1 MLQTLEQQDRDR
13 MENSDDSLLD
23 TAAAAAAA
31 AKNAVT
37 AYDVAQL
44 LSSNSNASTN
54 GANANATKKTIEFL
68 LSEKNDE
75 NFHKHGLVRHI
86 RKQIDGHI
94 GAALD
99 RQLSDPD
106 TEARVAVATIMSSQ
120 EYATLLNAIID
131 QVRISVSELSSDA
144 QKQRL
149 HKTPAAQFP
158 TSHQFNSSRTA
169 NTQLNSHRRL
179 YNTSSNL
186 NEVAYHH
193 SFSTHSNVTNESS
206 SGSLSSSFVSPHIEE
221 VKLIVANL
229 QSKNA
234 GDLKLAAAQKFNL
247 LSTADLI
254 SSEFWSETKC
264 GIETALNDN
273 DYRISAVGLRIC
285 AKVFKSSPPS
295 MTGEVFL
302 ILVQHLITIF
312 EAGNVPTLE
321 TWMDPHEPKFGL
333 LVKKFRLL
341 LQFQLELPSCWLRFP
356 DQLFCNTINAS
367 FRLLKQPKGLF
378 HPISGSSHVTALQ
391 MMGFVDPTAQWFEK
405 WTLSSIGRAQSVVAI
420 LKADLATEFASF
432 FVMRLNNIPFNG
444 ENYPV
449 SLQAQSCRF
458 DLTNTDVLVM
468 DVDAGDEGEKDI
480 GEEQLGSKR
489 GQIPAWDIEYIQFL
503 HVAILL
509 SKLVRS
515 DTGRNQIFP
524 LSVDVENCRWVDKD
538 LARLFH
544 APRSGGKLILSVQL
558 FVQVLAHLV
567 CKSPRVGP
575 ARIDFDDPA
584 TADALFSSLHLSSV
598 VCRLL
603 KEIASTVDDTE
614 NIFTEFFM
622 EELISPLQLIMEP
635 SSNEGII
642 FNERTLLNMSATLS
656 SIAATNSS
664 QKIYFRDSTVLAS
677 VKIVVCLVQEC
688 FAGTIQPTQS
698 LTPKVLGAF
707 IFFLRQLYRTCR
719 GIEAL
724 CDFDLHASLATNR
737 GNLEWFQ
744 TWNSQTRMG
753 KNEWEAH
760 LVDNLLNFAAT
771 PKGVMKLVEA
781 EVMDDCA
788 KHMFQRYQKKLQ
800 VSACEKFGYGVLMSQ
815 ISVTGPGMK
824 ALYQTGI
831 ISALIQ
837 NVWLLLEPDCVFEE
851 PTIDIDDSRS
861 LKVLSSLLKSVSTF
875 AGLSALLDLE
885 DQGTVKKEDTLVF
898 LLRALIGLEDAP
910 TDEVFVDC
918 AEGHQVGL
926 RILSNL
932 ITSLDSCVL
941 LQQKF
946 RFIEALMQQQSFAQ
960 LQGGEYIVDPNTIL
974 RNRILV
980 SAFFCGAEKRIPGDS
995 FGDLELFHQYPCPDV
1010 YMGVQ
1015 VVLSIDAE
1023 NKDVLSMKEKLMNP
1037 KYTSKLLPQMEK
1049 QMQKICKV
1057 ESMSTM
1063 PIRLVSQML
1072 SKMTSMMADDS
1083 MDKTALN
1090 WKLVAPLKF
1099 EEPHYERWQIPYQTE
1114 IGIAMAVRYAKRL
1127 IPSLNVMAA
1136 KRDFAELMMK
1146 LSSIFK
1152 SKVVKQRMPGAF
1164 DAEKQFC
1171 GFDWFAAT
1179 LFIINEC
1186 ALEKTWEFLHAFKHY
1201 AVSLFAWSSRSLAYM
1216 KQNPAPTIPLI
1227 YSCSCH
1233 FIEFILEAEFPSVFN
1248 AFTLSGCSPSQITE
1262 RWLRECMWTVL
1273 PFPEII
1279 HYTLTI
1285 LLSGADYQIYYCIS
1299 LFKHLEKHILLATTR
1314 GDLLRFLTGD
1324 DWAGFSNAMQGY
1336 RGADSIEYMKGLE
1349 VRYRDIF
1356 VKDVEKRLLF
1366 L

>member
-1 MLQTLEQQDRDR
+1 MLQTLEREDRDR
-13 MENSDDSLLD
+13 MENSSDALVGM
-23 TAAAAAAA
+23 A

-37 AYDVAQL
+37 ADDVAQL
-44 LSSNSNASTN
+44 LNSNSNASTN
-54 GANANATKKTIEFL
+54 GANANAAKKTIEFL

-120 EYATLLNAIID
+120 EYAKLLSAITD

-149 HKTPAAQFP
+149 HKPPAAQFP

-234 GDLKLAAAQKFNL
+234 SDLKLAAAQKFNL

-264 GIETALNDN
+264 GVETALNDN

-321 TWMDPHEPKFGL
+321 TWMDPHEPKFDL

-391 MMGFVDPTAQWFEK
+391 MMGFVDPCAQWFEK

-432 FVMRLNNIPFNG
+432 FVMRLNSIPFNG
-444 ENYPV
+444 EKYPV
-449 SLQAQSCRF
+449 SLQSQSCRF

-468 DVDAGDEGEKDI
+468 DVDAGDDGDKDI
-480 GEEQLGSKR
+480 GEEQVGSKR

-515 DTGRNQIFP
+515 DTARNQIFP
-524 LSVDVENCRWVDKD
+524 LSVDVEHCRWADKD
-538 LARLFH
+538 LARLFQT
-544 APRSGGKLILSVQL
+544 PRSGGKLLLSVQL

-567 CKSPRVGP
+567 CKTPHVGP
-575 ARIDFDDPA
+575 SRIDFDDPA
-584 TADALFSSLHLSSV
+584 TLDAAFSSLHLSSV
-598 VCRLL
+598 ICRLL

-622 EELISPLQLIMEP
+622 DELTSPLQIIMEP
-635 SSNEGII
+635 SSNEGIV
-642 FNERTLLNMSATLS
+642 FNERTLLNISATLS
-656 SIAATNSS
+656 SIAATNSA
-664 QKIYFRDSTVLAS
+664 QKIYFQDSNVLAS

-698 LTPKVLGAF
+698 LTPKVLGTF
-707 IFFLRQLYRTCR
+707 VFFLRQLYRSCR

-724 CDFDLHASLATNR
+724 QDFNLHASLAKNR
-737 GNLEWFQ
+737 GNLEWFK

-753 KNEWEAH
+753 KTEWEAH

-771 PKGVMKLVEA
+771 PKGVMKLAEA

-831 ISALIQ
+831 INALIQ

-861 LKVLSSLLKSVSTF
+861 LKVLSSLLKSISTF

-885 DQGTVKKEDTLVF
+885 DQGIVKKDDSLVF
-898 LLRALIGLEDAP
+898 LLRALIGFEDET
-910 TDEVFVDC
+910 TDEVLADC

-932 ITSLDSCVL
+932 ITSLDSCIL
-941 LQQKF
+941 LQHKF
-946 RFIEALMQQQSFAQ
+946 RFIEALLQQQSFAQ
-960 LQGGEYIVDPNTIL
+960 LHGGEFILDPNTIL

-980 SAFFCGAEKRIPGDS
+980 TAFFCGAEKRIPGDS
-995 FGDLELFHQYPCPDV
+995 LGGGASDLELFHQYPCPEA

-1037 KYTSKLLPQMEK
+1037 KNTSKLLPQMEK
-1049 QMQKICKV
+1049 QMQKICKR

-1072 SKMTSMMADDS
+1072 SKMTSMMADNA
-1083 MDKTALN
+1083 MDKTVLN
-1090 WKLVAPLKF
+1090 WKLVVPLHF
-1099 EEPHYERWQIPYQTE
+1099 EEPHYERSQIPYQTE

-1127 IPSLNVMAA
+1127 IPSLNVLAA
-1136 KRDFAELMMK
+1136 KRDFSELMMK
-1146 LSSIFK
+1146 LSSMFD
-1152 SKVVKQRMPGAF
+1152 SKGAKHRIA
-1164 DAEKQFC
+1164 DKQFC

-1179 LFIINEC
+1179 LFIVNEC
-1186 ALEKTWEFLHAFKHY
+1186 ALEKTWEFLQAFKHY

-1216 KQNPAPTIPLI
+1216 KQRHPQNRGPPIPLI

-1285 LLSGADYQIYYCIS
+1285 MLSGADYQIYYCIS

-1324 DWAGFSNAMQGY
+1324 DWAGFSHAMHGY

-1356 VKDVEKRLLF
+1356 VKDVEKRLSF
-1366 L
+1366 VET